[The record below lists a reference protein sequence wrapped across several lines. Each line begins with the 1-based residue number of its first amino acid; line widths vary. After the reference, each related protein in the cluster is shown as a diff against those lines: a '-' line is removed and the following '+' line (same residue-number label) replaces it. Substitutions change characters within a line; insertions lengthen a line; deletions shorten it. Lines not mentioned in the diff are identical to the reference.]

1 MTTGYIVD
9 TFISLVNGISETITA
24 VKEFL
29 KIILE
34 VNNNVMAILIQS
46 TANFLSG
53 IWAVLKF
60 IYLVIYTLTVCV
72 GDFVMELVNFMSAFL
87 YLLWKVVLLFYSLLD
102 LAFHFVECLCY
113 FIWTGGKWTAET
125 IKVSGQNLTENGLS
139 TWKYFVLSLQEFTSS
154 IIGGFAMIGA
164 CVQTSAIHI
173 FQGFCLSYN
182 YVCELM
188 YDIDGKVKD
197 MVRLCTDNIY
207 FFVKDYLLNM
217 PREAYLGMLVT
228 ILCGI
233 ICTNIYRILSSEGL
247 TFPMQGWFQTSIISD
262 YDDDDDDDVEYY
274 DANARAEFSDDED
287 IWDITVRDVDDE
299 FNDEYNMTTDVS
311 DSSDSSDG
319 EFSDEELEIDSDSDI
334 DSIAASESEMS
345 EINIQLP
352 DVSNRKNMQ
361 RSATPA
367 RFNKEMSPED
377 LKRCI
382 ALEKEKRICVVC
394 QDQNKSVL
402 ILPCRHMCLCVD
414 CGDQIA
420 RSRSRS
426 RRVCPL
432 CRTKINTIMNVYM

>member
-217 PREAYLGMLVT
+217 PREAYLG
-228 ILCGI
+228 I
-233 ICTNIYRILSSEGL
+233 
-247 TFPMQGWFQTSIISD
+247 
-262 YDDDDDDDVEYY
+262 
-274 DANARAEFSDDED
+274 
-287 IWDITVRDVDDE
+287 
-299 FNDEYNMTTDVS
+299 
-311 DSSDSSDG
+311 
-319 EFSDEELEIDSDSDI
+319 
-334 DSIAASESEMS
+334 IAASESEMS

-432 CRTKINTIMNVYM
+432 CRTKINTIMNDQSKSVLILPCRHMCLCVECWNQIA